1 MTYQENQSHIVE
13 SAPITSVQ
21 DKPKP
26 SIGVEIAC
34 AETDILFLGS
44 NVPCVRV
51 VEKDGVWVP
60 NSDHRRGLVVRVLKP
75 TRLHFKGGIRIRIT
89 AVHVNFAHAEA
100 ILA

>member
-1 MTYQENQSHIVE
+1 MTYQETPAEHTE
-13 SAPITSVQ
+13 SPATNTK

-26 SIGVEIAC
+26 PIGAEIAC
-34 AETDILFLGS
+34 AESDILFLGS
-44 NVPCVRV
+44 NLPCVRV
-51 VEKDGVWVP
+51 IEKDGVWVP
-60 NSDHRRGLVVRVLKP
+60 NPEHRRGLVVRVMKP

>member
-1 MTYQENQSHIVE
+1 MTYQETQSHSVE
-13 SAPITSVQ
+13 SVPITTVLE
-21 DKPKP
+21 KPKP
-26 SIGVEIAC
+26 QIGVEIAC

-51 VEKDGVWVP
+51 VEHGGVWIP
-60 NSDHRRGLVVRVLKP
+60 NPDPRRGLVVRVLKP

-100 ILA
+100 ILD